1 MPAIAAIP
9 HQTHTP
15 QLTPITVS
23 RAFQPEVRGAPQ
35 IKGHT
40 RRSLGPNPLTQI
52 RGEEKSENDTFLRHN
67 VGSKGSS
74 SGVHIVYFC
83 LFWCF
88 LFDLMLFQRWLFSAL
103 QRLKPIFWAWAVSDC
118 LCHGCFVLHRASSS
132 SVKAEGG
139 GCIKARVRW
148 TQHQWIKFFCMI
160 K

>member
-15 QLTPITVS
+15 QLTPIMVS

-52 RGEEKSENDTFLRHN
+52 RGKERSENDTFLRHN
-67 VGSKGSS
+67 VSSKGSS

-88 LFDLMLFQRWLFSAL
+88 LFGLMLFQRWLFSSLLTKGWSPFFGPELFLIVSVTGSLSYTGLPAAAL
-103 QRLKPIFWAWAVSDC
+103 KQRVGAASKPEWDGLNTSG
-118 LCHGCFVLHRASSS
+118 LSSS
-132 SVKAEGG
+132 A
-139 GCIKARVRW
+139 W
-148 TQHQWIKFFCMI
+148 
-160 K
+160 